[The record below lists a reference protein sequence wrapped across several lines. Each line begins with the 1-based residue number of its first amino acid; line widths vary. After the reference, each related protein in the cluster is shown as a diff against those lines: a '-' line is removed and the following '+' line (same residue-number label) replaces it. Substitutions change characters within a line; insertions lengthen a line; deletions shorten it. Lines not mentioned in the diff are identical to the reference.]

1 MTSFKS
7 IKELLKT
14 LDWAKDLLDEMF
26 HKRNE
31 FSYKYDM
38 AVEMLDSIEKTD
50 RLIELEIIRRNGVF
64 VELDEKF
71 MNFFELVLEVN
82 EQISTAFILDN
93 IHLVK
98 ESINYYLKESN
109 TDKQYS
115 YLKQVKS
122 TLQKTGRITARSIV
136 DLNRNIENTFKT
148 ETNFKIKLEKL
159 QNLKQ
164 KKEDIQL
171 LVEHTDKL
179 ITDDE
184 QTFFKTALDEE
195 LKQITFS
202 LRLKLTEAR
211 HNIIETHEQ
220 IIDYINQTKYKTQLL
235 EKIKQLK
242 YLKDQF
248 DLKSKTNI
256 EKVAAQQNALVFE
269 PRSYFSTKLSLVHL
283 QTDEANESIFKT
295 RKKIKSD
302 KRPRYQLSES
312 ISSDYLNTEPEHEIF
327 INMEEVINSFSAS
340 GNNLYDFVMSYKFP
354 KEQSFDERVTLYCQL
369 VSMYETDLKITGEY
383 QRKDDIEFAM
393 IYPK

>member
-71 MNFFELVLEVN
+71 MGFFELVLEVN

-93 IHLVK
+93 IQTVK

-122 TLQKTGRITARSIV
+122 ALQKTGRITARSIV
-136 DLNRNIENTFKT
+136 DLNRNIDNTFKT

-164 KKEDIQL
+164 KKEDIQN
-171 LVEHTDKL
+171 LVEHTDNL
-179 ITDDE
+179 ITADE

-256 EKVAAQQNALVFE
+256 EKVAGDQHALVFE

-283 QTDEANESIFKT
+283 QTDDANESISKA
-295 RKKIKSD
+295 RKKIKVD

-312 ISSDYLNTEPEHEIF
+312 ISVDYLNTEPEHEIF

-369 VSMYETDLKITGEY
+369 VSMYESDLKITGDY